1 VSVGRRPPRRGRGR
15 AAAAACSE
23 PPAEPPVSP
32 PSPVEF
38 VSTPP
43 PAGAPPHLSLPT
55 PQPDAQAPPALL
67 PPHAPTSRTHTHTH
81 AKFNLT
87 GRPGICVAMRVL
99 LHPLLQ
105 LLQPNAQAP
114 PVHSPPQ
121 APTSHT
127 QTQMPSLISLPGQ
140 YGARHLSGDV
150 STSSSFAAAS
160 AAQCSSSAC
169 VSAASRC
176 CKQPYMMGTVTEY
189 HALQGP

>member
-1 VSVGRRPPRRGRGR
+1 VLRASCR
-15 AAAAACSE
+15 AACFSSISCRVRLNSSSSWRASSSFAADSAARRSSSACAS
-23 PPAEPPVSP
+23 A
-32 PSPVEF
+32 
-38 VSTPP
+38 
-43 PAGAPPHLSLPT
+43 A
-55 PQPDAQAPPALL
+55 
-67 PPHAPTSRTHTHTH
+67 SRSYITHTHTY

-114 PVHSPPQ
+114 PVHSPPH

-140 YGARHLSGDV
+140 YGASHLSGDV